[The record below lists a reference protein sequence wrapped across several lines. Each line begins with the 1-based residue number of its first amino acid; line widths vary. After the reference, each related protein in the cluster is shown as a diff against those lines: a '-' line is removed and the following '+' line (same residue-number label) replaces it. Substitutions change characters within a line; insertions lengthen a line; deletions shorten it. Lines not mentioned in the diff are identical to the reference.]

1 MYDLNPAM
9 VGMWAY
15 RSIAALVAFT
25 VVLSRVS
32 AENNATHNATLPAN
46 ATGPFNPAKYTLPLP
61 IDTTHALTEGV
72 AANATSHH
80 NMTVNSTM
88 PTAGHYDLQQSAKYI
103 LPVANKTAGG
113 SGTTEGARVESAD
126 ANTSTSVV
134 ASPTSAS
141 AQIESVPGFVRAQ
154 GQNFVV
160 NGKAAYFAGTNAW

>member
-1 MYDLNPAM
+1 M
-9 VGMWAY
+9 GMRAY

-32 AENNATHNATLPAN
+32 ADTNATLPAN

-72 AANATSHH
+72 AANATSHQ

-88 PTAGHYDLQQSAKYI
+88 PTAGHFDLQQSAKYI
-103 LPVANKTAGG
+103 LPVANKTTGV

-126 ANTSTSVV
+126 ATTSASIV

-141 AQIESVPGFVRAQ
+141 AQIESVPAL
-154 GQNFVV
+154 
-160 NGKAAYFAGTNAW
+160 